1 MALQTKSKEMHFKD
15 EIFGVFFNY
24 YLYYLYCSALW
35 APPTR
40 QSDHQQLM
48 QNSGSTEES
57 SRRPLQELNSGLTE
71 LGLNLAR
78 CLPLDEPQNE
88 RKLLPDEA
96 GPLVPPPVFWR

>member
-1 MALQTKSKEMHFKD
+1 MALKTKSKEMHFKD

-24 YLYYLYCSALW
+24 YLYCSALW

-40 QSDHQQLM
+40 QSDHQQIM

-71 LGLNLAR
+71 LRLNLGR

-88 RKLLPDEA
+88 RKLLLDEA
-96 GPLVPPPVFWR
+96 GPLVPPVFWR

>member
-1 MALQTKSKEMHFKD
+1 MALKTKSKEMHFKD

-24 YLYYLYCSALW
+24 YLYCSALW

-40 QSDHQQLM
+40 QSDHQQIM

-71 LGLNLAR
+71 LRLNLGR
-78 CLPLDEPQNE
+78 CLPLDESQNE
-88 RKLLPDEA
+88 RKLLLDEA
-96 GPLVPPPVFWR
+96 GPLVPPVFWR

>member
-1 MALQTKSKEMHFKD
+1 MALKTKSKEMHFKD

-24 YLYYLYCSALW
+24 YLYCSALW

-40 QSDHQQLM
+40 QSDHQQIM

-71 LGLNLAR
+71 LRLDLGR

-88 RKLLPDEA
+88 RKLLLDEA
-96 GPLVPPPVFWR
+96 GPLVPPVFWR

>member
-1 MALQTKSKEMHFKD
+1 MALKTKSKEMHFKD

-24 YLYYLYCSALW
+24 YLYCSALW

-40 QSDHQQLM
+40 QSDHQQIM

-71 LGLNLAR
+71 LRLNLGR

-88 RKLLPDEA
+88 RKLLLGEA
-96 GPLVPPPVFWR
+96 GPLVPPVFWR

>member
-1 MALQTKSKEMHFKD
+1 MALKTKSKEMHFKD

-24 YLYYLYCSALW
+24 YLYCSALW
-35 APPTR
+35 APPTH

-57 SRRPLQELNSGLTE
+57 SRRPVQELNSGLTE
-71 LGLNLAR
+71 LRLNLGR

-88 RKLLPDEA
+88 RKLLLDEA
-96 GPLVPPPVFWR
+96 GPLVPPVFWR